1 MKKTYIFPNTEIHV
15 IHLTHMIAT
24 SVDGFT
30 SSLDGSTEIESGDL
44 LSRESNNFWGSD
56 DSENGGGS
64 SAFNIWED

>member
-1 MKKTYIFPNTEIHV
+1 
-15 IHLTHMIAT
+15 MIAT

-30 SSLDGSTEIESGDL
+30 SSLDDSTEIESGDL